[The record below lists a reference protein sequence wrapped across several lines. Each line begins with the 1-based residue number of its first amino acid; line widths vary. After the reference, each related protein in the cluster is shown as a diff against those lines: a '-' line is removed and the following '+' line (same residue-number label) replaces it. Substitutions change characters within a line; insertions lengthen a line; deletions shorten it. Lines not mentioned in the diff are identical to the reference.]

1 MSALPDPPVPADLD
15 LSKLDGFMLDTV
27 RLLGSE
33 LVAISTGEEF
43 KAAVLLW
50 CWAWKQRPACSLP
63 DDDRVLASYARQTLP
78 KWKKLKEVALR
89 GFVKCSDGRLYH
101 LVLAQDGL
109 RAARAH
115 ERFAADRDA
124 DRERLKKWRQRKREK
139 REQGDDETDDETEV
153 KPVSYGVS
161 EHERNANETSKT
173 GRDNTIQK
181 IKYVWEGT
189 VGRLSASDYDRW
201 REGCRNL
208 SEHEF
213 RRELM
218 KADAYYATNPPKD
231 GKWFYPFSRWLAK
244 ADAEA
249 VEAKKAA
256 SINESW

>member
-1 MSALPDPPVPADLD
+1 MSELPDPPVPADLD

-109 RAARAH
+109 RAAKAQ
-115 ERFAADRDA
+115 
-124 DRERLKKWRQRKREK
+124 RQRQEAIRKRWEK
-139 REQGDDETDDETEV
+139 EGDGDTAVLRANVKTDTEHHTKTIPETGQD
-153 KPVSYGVS
+153 
-161 EHERNANETSKT
+161 RT
-173 GRDNTIQK
+173 GRDGTLKPKQDF
-181 IKYVWEGT
+181 VWEGT
-189 VGRLSASDYDRW
+189 VGRLKRADYDRW
-201 REGCRNL
+201 REACRNL
-208 SEHEF
+208 GDHEF

-231 GKWFYPFSRWLAK
+231 GKWFYPFLSWLTKADEEAAK
-244 ADAEA
+244 A
-249 VEAKKAA
+249 KRAA